1 MLQFSYDTATATW
14 NAAFHALHIYQ
25 KLPNFLNALGK
36 DMHFPCYKDNTTLFF
51 SSIQILATVQKMQI
65 MNRFHIQVKSCLNKT
80 A

>member
-36 DMHFPCYKDNTTLFF
+36 DMHFLV
-51 SSIQILATVQKMQI
+51 L
-65 MNRFHIQVKSCLNKT
+65 
-80 A
+80 